1 MVSTDL
7 QTHMVSLSEIV
18 PYAGNAKE
26 HPEWQVDQLVS
37 SIEKFGNCDPI
48 AAWHNQRGQLEVVEG
63 HGRLM
68 ALEKLG
74 YEEAPVI
81 FLDHLTDEQRPYH
94 DTYSQRYAADMAA
107 GLWNTDNPQPI
118 IISDTGKVIARH
130 LREEVGEGVRQQAA
144 PALAHCDIPP
154 PTGSCGR
161 TTFVRLEGGFGY

>member
-7 QTHMVSLSEIV
+7 QTHVVSLSEIV

-48 AAWHNQRGQLEVVEG
+48 AVWHNQRGQLEVVEG

-68 ALEKLG
+68 ALERLG

-81 FLDHLTDEQRPYH
+81 FLDHLTDEQRRAYTLVH
-94 DTYSQRYAADMAA
+94 NKLTMNTGFDMEALA
-107 GLWNTDNPQPI
+107 VELEGLEVDFDMTEFGFDIDVP
-118 IISDTGKVIARH
+118 
-130 LREEVGEGVRQQAA
+130 EVGE
-144 PALAHCDIPP
+144 I
-154 PTGSCGR
+154 TNGSKEIDVDSFNDDKFEHECPRCGFR
-161 TTFVRLEGGFGY
+161 FNE